1 MEQNAFFSAQEKVR
15 LAQLYREL
23 LKLSGNILYPDD
35 CKKLKTYLL
44 EAARRNL
51 IQRNVFGMNPI
62 LNDMETALIVAS
74 EIGLT
79 RGAILGIMVHTC
91 VRCGYCTPEDV
102 EREFGV
108 DVAGII
114 KGLNR
119 ILELYEKNPSVE
131 SENFRSLLLSFAE
144 DMRVVLIMIANRVNI
159 MRKIKD
165 TENEEARRKVS
176 EEAAYLYAPL
186 AHKLGLY
193 RLKSELEDLSL
204 KYLEHD
210 AYYLIKEKLN
220 ATKKSRDEYI
230 EKFIR
235 PIDEKL
241 KKAGLKFHMKGR
253 TKSIHSIW
261 QKMKKQH
268 CGVEGI
274 YDLFAIRIIL
284 DSALEKEKME
294 CWQVYSIITDMYQ
307 PNPKRLRDWLSIPKS
322 NGYESLHITVLG
334 PENKWVEVQIRT
346 ERMDEIAERGL
357 AAHWR
362 YKGIKSGESGVD
374 EWLNNIRSA
383 LENNDDLQLMDQFKM
398 DLYEDEVF
406 VFTPKGDLFKFPKG
420 ATVLDFAYTIHT
432 NVGDHCIGAKINE
445 KNAPLR
451 QKLNS
456 GDQVEILTAN
466 NQSPKQDWL
475 NFVVTGKARAKI
487 RQALKEMQAKQGAFA
502 KELLE
507 RKFKNRKI
515 EYDEPTMM
523 HVIKKLG
530 FKVVT
535 DFYKSLADETTDVNE
550 VLDLYTEQ
558 QKIEAGLAEHT
569 PAPSAENYN
578 IPSEAELKAKT
589 NDDVL
594 VIDQNLKGLDFS
606 LAKCCQPIYGDDV
619 FGFVTVN
626 GGIKIHRQDCPN
638 AQELRK
644 RFGYR
649 IVKARWAGKR
659 GSQYPI
665 TLKVIGNDDLGIVNN
680 ITSIISKEEKISL
693 RSISI
698 DSHDGLFSGT
708 LTVMLDDTSK
718 LQLLEKKLKTI
729 KGVNKCPATK
739 ADTCFTPY
747 LYPSISANSN
757 QRMDF
762 SSSSSLRRDRRL
774 DLSVNSSTDSA
785 PLHKASSMFFFSDSS
800 ATISCSNSSISRRS
814 LNVILRFCS
823 P

>member
-1 MEQNAFFSAQEKVR
+1 MEPNTFFSDQEKVQ
-15 LAQLYREL
+15 LTQLYKQL
-23 LKLSGNILYPDD
+23 LELSGNILRPND
-35 CKKLKTYLL
+35 CKKLKNHLVRAS
-44 EAARRNL
+44 ERNL
-51 IQRNVFGMNPI
+51 IQRDIFGMNPI
-62 LNDMETALIVAS
+62 INDMETALIVTS

-79 RGAILGIMVHTC
+79 RGAILGIMLHTC
-91 VRCGYCTPEDV
+91 IQCGSCTPQEVEKDFGEDV
-102 EREFGV
+102 GS
-108 DVAGII
+108 II

-119 ILELYEKNPSVE
+119 IQELYEKNPSIA

-144 DMRVVLIMIANRVNI
+144 DMRVILIMIANRVNI
-159 MRKIKD
+159 MRKIKGTD
-165 TENEEARRKVS
+165 NKEAQQKVS

-210 AYYLIKEKLN
+210 AYYHIKEKLN
-220 ATKKSRDEYI
+220 ETKKSRDEYI
-230 EKFIR
+230 AKFIK
-235 PIDEKL
+235 PINEKL
-241 KKAGLKFHMKGR
+241 KAAGLKFHMKGR

-284 DSALEKEKME
+284 DSDLEKEKME
-294 CWQVYSIITDMYQ
+294 CWQAYSIITDMYQ

-346 ERMDEIAERGL
+346 ERMDDVAERGL

-362 YKGIKSGESGVD
+362 YKGVKSGDSGLD
-374 EWLNNIRSA
+374 EWLNNIRNA
-383 LENNDDLQLMDQFKM
+383 LEHNDDMQLMDQFKM
-398 DLYEDEVF
+398 ELYEDEVF
-406 VFTPKGDLFKFPKG
+406 VFTPKGDLFKLPKG
-420 ATVLDFAYTIHT
+420 ATVLDFAYAIHT
-432 NVGDHCIGAKINE
+432 NVGDHCIGARINE
-445 KNAPLR
+445 KNIPLR

-456 GDQVEILTAN
+456 GDQVEILTATS
-466 NQSPKQDWL
+466 QTPKQDWL
-475 NFVVTGKARAKI
+475 NFVVTGKARVKI
-487 RQALKEMQAKQGAFA
+487 RQAVKEMQAKQGAFA

-535 DFYKSLADETTDVNE
+535 DFYKSIADETTDVND
-550 VLDLYTEQ
+550 VIDTYTEL
-558 QKIEAGLAEHT
+558 QKYEAGQAEH
-569 PAPSAENYN
+569 APVLSAENYN
-578 IPSEAELKAKT
+578 LPSEAELKSKAH
-589 NDDVL
+589 DDVL

-606 LAKCCQPIYGDDV
+606 LAKCCQPIYGDEV
-619 FGFVTVN
+619 FGFVTIN
-626 GGIKIHRQDCPN
+626 GGIKIHRYDCPN
-638 AQELRK
+638 AQEMRK

-659 GSQYPI
+659 GGQYPI
-665 TLKVIGNDDLGIVNN
+665 TLRVVGNDDLGIVNN

-708 LTVMLDDTSK
+708 LTVMLDDIGK
-718 LQLLEKKLKTI
+718 LQLLIKKLKTI
-729 KGVNKCPATK
+729 KGIKQV
-739 ADTCFTPY
+739 
-747 LYPSISANSN
+747 
-757 QRMDF
+757 
-762 SSSSSLRRDRRL
+762 
-774 DLSVNSSTDSA
+774 
-785 PLHKASSMFFFSDSS
+785 
-800 ATISCSNSSISRRS
+800 SR
-814 LNVILRFCS
+814 N
-823 P
+823 